1 MVKFMKKLPAGTLL
15 VPMLISALLATV
27 WPDLLHIGGIT
38 EDFLGGRS
46 INFIVGMLTFSSG
59 LNIDFDSFKKIL
71 KRHGSIML
79 VKLVLVTVL
88 SLLYA
93 RFFGQ
98 GGILGISAVAFTVA
112 MVSMNPAMYIS
123 LVDDFGTEVDKAA
136 FGFTGLFSI
145 PVIPVLIYS
154 FNGQG
159 AVDWMPIISTIV
171 PLVLGIILGNMD
183 TDFRDLF
190 GGSVA
195 ILLPILGWNM
205 GQGMNLIT
213 ALQAGFSGVALGV
226 LYYLFMSVLVIF
238 DTRVLKNDG
247 IAPMAMNSV
256 AALSTSIPAI
266 LAQSIPELQQYVPN
280 AIAQILMV
288 NLISVFVT
296 PMIIRKL
303 AEAKSK

>member
-1 MVKFMKKLPAGTLL
+1 MVKFMKKIPAGTLI
-15 VPMLISALLATV
+15 VPMLISALLHTL
-27 WPDLLHIGGIT
+27 WPELFHIGGIT
-38 EDFLGGRS
+38 EDFLGGQS

-59 LNIDFDSFKKIL
+59 LSIDFDSFKKIL

-79 VKLVLVTVL
+79 VKLVLVVVI

-98 GGILGISAVAFTVA
+98 GGILGISAVAFTVV

-123 LVDDFGTEVDKAA
+123 LVEDFGTEVDKAA

-159 AVDWMPIISTIV
+159 AVDWLPILSTIL
-171 PLVLGIILGNMD
+171 PLIIGMILGNID
-183 TDFRDLF
+183 PDFRGLF
-190 GGSVA
+190 GGTVA
-195 ILLPILGWNM
+195 ILLPLLGWNM
-205 GQGMNLIT
+205 GQGMNLLT
-213 ALQAGFSGVALGV
+213 AIQAGLSGVLLGV
-226 LYYLFMSVLVIF
+226 LYYAFMSVLVMF
-238 DTRVLKNDG
+238 DKRVLKNDG
-247 IAPMAMNSV
+247 VAAMAMNSV

-280 AIAQILMV
+280 AVAQILMV

-296 PMIIRKL
+296 PIIIRKL
-303 AEAKSK
+303 AENK

>member
-15 VPMLISALLATV
+15 VPMLVSALLHTI
-27 WPDLLHIGGIT
+27 WPELFHISGIT

-59 LNIDFDSFKKIL
+59 LIIDMTSFKTML
-71 KRHGSIML
+71 KRHGVIML
-79 VKLVLVTVL
+79 VKLILVVLV

-93 RFFGQ
+93 KLFGQ
-98 GGILGISAVAFTVA
+98 QGILGISAVAFTVA

-136 FGFTGLFSI
+136 FAFTGLFSI

-159 AVDWMPIISTIV
+159 TVDWMPILSTIL
-171 PLVLGIILGNMD
+171 PLLLGIILGNLD
-183 TDFRDLF
+183 PDFRDLF
-190 GGSVA
+190 GGTVV
-195 ILLPILGWNM
+195 ILLPLLGWNM

-213 ALQAGFSGVALGV
+213 AFQAGFSGIVLGI
-226 LYYLFMSVLVIF
+226 LYYVFTSSIVIF
-238 DTRVLKNDG
+238 DQKVLKNDG

-266 LAQSIPELQQYVPN
+266 LAQSIPELQPYVPN

-288 NLISVFVT
+288 NLITVFVT
-296 PMIIRKL
+296 PMIIRKMS
-303 AEAKSK
+303 EK

>member
-15 VPMLISALLATV
+15 VPMLLSALLHTL
-27 WPDLLHIGGIT
+27 WPELFHIGGIT

-59 LNIDFDSFKKIL
+59 LIIDLNSFKTIL
-71 KRHGSIML
+71 KRHGVLML
-79 VKLVLVTVL
+79 LKLILVVPI
-88 SLLYA
+88 SLLYGH
-93 RFFGQ
+93 FFGQ

-136 FGFTGLFSI
+136 FAFTGLFSI

-154 FNGQG
+154 FGGQG
-159 AVDWMPIISTIV
+159 AVDWMPIISTVI
-171 PLVLGIILGNMD
+171 PLILGIILGNLD
-183 TDFRDLF
+183 PDFRDLF
-190 GGSVA
+190 GGAVVM
-195 ILLPILGWNM
+195 LLPILGWNM

-213 ALQAGFSGVALGV
+213 AFQAGVSGIILGV
-226 LYYLFMSVLVIF
+226 LYYVFTSIFVIF
-238 DTRVLKNDG
+238 DKKVLKNDG
-247 IAPMAMNSV
+247 VASMAMNSV

-266 LAQSIPELQQYVPN
+266 IAQSIPELQQYVPN

-288 NLISVFVT
+288 NLITVFVT
-296 PMIIRKL
+296 PMVIRRLVDK
-303 AEAKSK
+303 

>member
-15 VPMLISALLATV
+15 VPMLVSALLHTI
-27 WPDLLHIGGIT
+27 WPELFHIGGIT

-59 LNIDFDSFKKIL
+59 LIIDMTSFKTML
-71 KRHGSIML
+71 KRHGVIML
-79 VKLVLVTVL
+79 VKLILVVLV

-93 RFFGQ
+93 KLFGQ
-98 GGILGISAVAFTVA
+98 QGILGISAVAFTVA

-136 FGFTGLFSI
+136 FAFTGLFSI

-159 AVDWMPIISTIV
+159 TVDWMPILSTIL
-171 PLVLGIILGNMD
+171 PLLLGIILGNLD
-183 TDFRDLF
+183 PDFRDLF
-190 GGSVA
+190 GGTVV
-195 ILLPILGWNM
+195 ILLPLLGWNM

-213 ALQAGFSGVALGV
+213 AFQAGFSGIVLGI
-226 LYYLFMSVLVIF
+226 LYYVFTSSIVIF
-238 DTRVLKNDG
+238 DQKVLKNDG

-266 LAQSIPELQQYVPN
+266 LAQSIPELQPYVPN

-288 NLISVFVT
+288 NLITVFVT
-296 PMIIRKL
+296 PMIIRKMS
-303 AEAKSK
+303 EK